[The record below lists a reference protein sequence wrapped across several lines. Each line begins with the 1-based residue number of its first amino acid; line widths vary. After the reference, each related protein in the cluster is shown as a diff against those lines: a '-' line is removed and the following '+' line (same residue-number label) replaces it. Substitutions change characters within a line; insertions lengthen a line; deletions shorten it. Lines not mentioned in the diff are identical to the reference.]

1 MSLIKKSL
9 ITASVAT
16 AVVTTV
22 VPDNFDL
29 KISVPITVEANYVK
43 RHEEIVLQRCSLVD
57 EKYDKLQICS
67 YKCSSIVIHKTY
79 RNNSRSCPLEI
90 TEKVKQSK

>member
-16 AVVTTV
+16 AVVTAV

-29 KISVPITVEANYVK
+29 KISVPITVEANYSK
-43 RHEEIVLQRCSLVD
+43 RQEEIVLQRCSLVE
-57 EKYDKLQICS
+57 EKFDKLQVCS
-67 YKCSSIVIHKTY
+67 YKCGSVVIHKTS
-79 RNNSRSCPLEI
+79 RSNGRSCPSEI
-90 TEKVKQSK
+90 IEKIKHTK